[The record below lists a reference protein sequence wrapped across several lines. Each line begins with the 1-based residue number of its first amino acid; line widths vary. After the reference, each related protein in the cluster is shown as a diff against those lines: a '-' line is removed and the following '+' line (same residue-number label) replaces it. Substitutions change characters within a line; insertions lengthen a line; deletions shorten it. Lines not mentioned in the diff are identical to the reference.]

1 MRAQK
6 LMIALLITIG
16 LSVSIVSYTFFVKT
30 ITHITTLETQ
40 DFNLDVDIKLG
51 SVSLDITSIY
61 YLEDMQVYAID
72 LYEISQIN
80 YIDNLSL
87 SVSVDVSIASRLR
100 FKLYESYELTR
111 YYHNQEETI
120 LKEIVYIDQQDELSY
135 PFSLMK
141 KGMFTNYFK
150 DEQDY
155 MYVDQVIG
163 SDQIYVFN
171 IIDGGYAYPIREN
184 SLFHET
190 CILYLAFEFEVVQ
203 ANRYQEIW
211 GLETDPFNP

>member
-1 MRAQK
+1 MKTQK
-6 LMIALLITIG
+6 LIITVLIIIG
-16 LSVSIVSYTFFVKT
+16 FSVSMISYTFFVKN
-30 ITHITTLETQ
+30 ITHTTTLETQ
-40 DFNLDVDIKLG
+40 DFDLDLDIKLG
-51 SVSLDITSIY
+51 SIDLDPASIY
-61 YLEDMQVYAID
+61 YLEDKEVYAIN
-72 LYEISQIN
+72 LFEISEAN

-87 SVSVDVSIASRLR
+87 SIIVDVSIASRLR

-111 YYHNQEETI
+111 YYHNQEETV
-120 LKEIVYIDQQDELSY
+120 LKEIIYIDQQDESSY

-155 MYVDQVIG
+155 MYIDLVINPDQT
-163 SDQIYVFN
+163 YVFN
-171 IIDGGYAYPIREN
+171 IIDGGYAFPIREN

-190 CILYLAFEFEVVQ
+190 CYLYLGFEFEVVQ

-211 GLETDPFNP
+211 GLDTDPFNP

>member
-6 LMIALLITIG
+6 LIITALIMMG
-16 LSVSIVSYTFFVKT
+16 LSVSMISYTFFIKN
-30 ITHITTLETQ
+30 ITHTTTLETQ
-40 DFNLDVDIKLG
+40 AFDLDIDIKLG
-51 SVSLDITSIY
+51 SVDLDPSSIY
-61 YLEDMQVYAID
+61 YVEDKQVYAIN
-72 LYEISQIN
+72 LYETSEIN

-87 SVSVDVSIASRLR
+87 SVVVDVSIASRLR

-111 YYHNQEETI
+111 YYHNQDETI
-120 LKEIVYIDQQDELSY
+120 LKEIIYIDQQDEFSY

-155 MYVDQVIG
+155 MYVDQVIYT
-163 SDQIYVFN
+163 DQTYTFN
-171 IIDGGYAYPIREN
+171 IIHGGNAYPIREN

-190 CILYLAFEFEVVQ
+190 CYLYIAFEFEVVQ

-211 GLETDPFNP
+211 NLETDPFNP